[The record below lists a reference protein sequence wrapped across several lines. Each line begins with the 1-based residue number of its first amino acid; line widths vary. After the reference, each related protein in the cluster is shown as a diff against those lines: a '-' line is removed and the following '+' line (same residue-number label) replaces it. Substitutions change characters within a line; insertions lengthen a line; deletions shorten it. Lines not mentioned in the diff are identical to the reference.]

1 MSVSVLVTYATWAG
15 STREVAE
22 AIGEALRDD
31 QTLVDVRATSEVAG
45 VSLYHAV
52 IAGTAIRL
60 GRPHEGFV
68 RFVRRYRRR
77 LSRMPVAYFVVCLT
91 MKEDTEEN
99 RAQVLGYL
107 EPAYERA
114 PEVRPV
120 GVGLFG
126 GDVPMSGEVFERM
139 SLPLQSAIRS
149 MGGRGDHRDW
159 NAIAEW
165 VQRVRPALLEGR

>member
-22 AIGEALRDD
+22 AIGASLRDD
-31 QTLVDVRATSEVAG
+31 QTVVDVRATSEVAG
-45 VSLYHAV
+45 VSPYHAV

-60 GRPHEGFV
+60 GRPHEEFV
-68 RFVRRYRRR
+68 RFVRRYRKR
-77 LSRMPVAYFVVCLT
+77 LSRIPVAYFVICLT

-107 EPAYERA
+107 GPVRERA
-114 PEVRPV
+114 PEVQPV
-120 GVGLFG
+120 DVGLFG
-126 GDVPMSGEVFERM
+126 GDVPMSGDVFERL
-139 SLPLQSAIRS
+139 SLPMQNAIRA

-159 NAIAEW
+159 TAIAEW
-165 VQRVRPALLEGR
+165 VQRVRPALVGGR